1 MKKKIIYGLLF
12 AVAMVTASSS
22 FVSCKDY
29 EGDNYAEFQEKL
41 ASLQDAYDK
50 QVQAMRDYVL
60 TSRYDAETGY
70 SAAELAAKGTIK
82 SRLDALEKDTAS
94 LADRISKNN
103 EAIAIAQGLAERDS
117 TYLRQLLLGWD
128 KGGSLGDMVTEAA
141 GLLKDLLRDTAHYNF
156 AYDTLSTYYK
166 NWNLCYDTLTT
177 YYKNWNFAYDTLSTY
192 YKEWN
197 RAVIIADS
205 ALKIADSALV
215 VADKAWTFLN
225 EGDVTARGQKMNTLQ
240 DMANAFDAAVDSLQ
254 DQIDDLNLRVD
265 SITKALKKQVTGI
278 IVQGTYSPVFGYGS
292 LPLGV
297 QTNILAAYAGKAVA
311 TVQFPSAMKAFDDA
325 AIITE
330 ADKSFVEGLGQWPSI
345 VTIESGDMLVD
356 ESKGNAGK
364 MYLTVNPTNVDF
376 EGTEFT
382 LVNSKGEESR
392 IQLSGLNASEEVLT
406 FGWKRASKV
415 DAASKNGFYEV
426 EATIKADDAKAM
438 QPEIRK
444 DQFKNAVK
452 KALNGEKRLA
462 VKEAARAIFNS
473 LQPIQRYG
481 VQAEWFDD
489 VKNDYVK
496 YTSAY
501 DVAAF
506 SLNPLGFGFHVP
518 ATKYTRV
525 PLIDINYLKEQLHIN
540 ANINQIDINA
550 KKDADGKIWLK
561 VEVPVK
567 ETTIDF
573 SLINDD
579 GKYAGYTT
587 TYKVYDDNSSTWKE
601 VVVVDAR
608 KLLQDMIKQGDNVK
622 AEIDVTDMYEEIYG
636 QFNTAMGELNSVL
649 SQVNSRIDFILN
661 YVEKYNYYAD
671 KVNSLINRVGLLV
684 QPALLWVD
692 AQNNVG
698 ELGGVIRGNKAIGTV
713 VPKGAK
719 IALVPTSYSLELFA
733 PAYKKS
739 LIVTNA
745 YKNNKSAQNGDAT
758 LKTAVQNLNKDLKA
772 DGFDL
777 YSGTS
782 LQKQFIFD
790 ASKYESGITFE
801 IAYTAVDYEGQIGG
815 RKCYITVGE

>member
-473 LQPIQRYG
+473 LQQPI
-481 VQAEWFDD
+481 
-489 VKNDYVK
+489 
-496 YTSAY
+496 
-501 DVAAF
+501 
-506 SLNPLGFGFHVP
+506 
-518 ATKYTRV
+518 
-525 PLIDINYLKEQLHIN
+525 
-540 ANINQIDINA
+540 
-550 KKDADGKIWLK
+550 
-561 VEVPVK
+561 
-567 ETTIDF
+567 
-573 SLINDD
+573 
-579 GKYAGYTT
+579 
-587 TYKVYDDNSSTWKE
+587 ST
-601 VVVVDAR
+601 
-608 KLLQDMIKQGDNVK
+608 
-622 AEIDVTDMYEEIYG
+622 
-636 QFNTAMGELNSVL
+636 
-649 SQVNSRIDFILN
+649 
-661 YVEKYNYYAD
+661 
-671 KVNSLINRVGLLV
+671 LV
-684 QPALLWVD
+684 
-692 AQNNVG
+692 
-698 ELGGVIRGNKAIGTV
+698 
-713 VPKGAK
+713 
-719 IALVPTSYSLELFA
+719 
-733 PAYKKS
+733 
-739 LIVTNA
+739 
-745 YKNNKSAQNGDAT
+745 
-758 LKTAVQNLNKDLKA
+758 
-772 DGFDL
+772 
-777 YSGTS
+777 TS
-782 LQKQFIFD
+782 LFFVQ
-790 ASKYESGITFE
+790 
-801 IAYTAVDYEGQIGG
+801 
-815 RKCYITVGE
+815 